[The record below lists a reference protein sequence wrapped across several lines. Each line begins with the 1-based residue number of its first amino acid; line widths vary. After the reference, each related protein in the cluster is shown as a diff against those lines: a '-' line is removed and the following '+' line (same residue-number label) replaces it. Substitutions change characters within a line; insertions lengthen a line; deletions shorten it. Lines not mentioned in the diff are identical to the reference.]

1 MELPRRRF
9 LQLAV
14 TAAVI
19 PAAADLAEA
28 QSWPNRVVRV
38 VVGLPAG
45 GGADAV
51 ARILANRLSEI
62 CGQQVIVENRSGASG
77 TLAYDA
83 VAHAA
88 PDGYTILLAARAPEL
103 NQLLFSSIDHKAADF
118 APVTLIG
125 KFLYLLVV
133 PPSSPVNSLQEF
145 VSHAR
150 ANPGKVPFASTGI
163 GTLPHLA
170 GELLKRAAGIEMT
183 HVPYRGVAAGAMND
197 LLAGR
202 GDAMFNALASLLQP
216 VRAGQVRALAVT
228 TAERFPAV
236 HELPTFAE
244 SDVRGLDVASWY
256 AFYLPAKTPPEIIKK
271 HDDSPHGPRGQ
282 DEVRAARNR
291 ADRFDAGSTCRH
303 GSGRCRAVRTDY
315 QGTQYQR
322 RVIIAHH
329 PSSNV
334 VTPNTRSRASGRI
347 APVYIRAVSNTGAR
361 SCPGASATASGLT
374 LGTSRKMSPA
384 PAAATKAASTPSAA
398 ARSSAT
404 SGPILWPR
412 RHGRITPQAASL
424 PSRTSAR
431 PICPGALIHARRNA
445 LRGPGKTRASSAS
458 TVANGTFANGTTP
471 ASGAEMRA
479 MVPR

>member
-62 CGQQVIVENRSGASG
+62 WGQQVIVENRSGASG
-77 TLAYDA
+77 TFAYDA

-103 NQLLFSSIDHKAADF
+103 NQLLFSSINHKAADF

-125 KFLYLLVV
+125 KFPYLLVV
-133 PPSSPVNSLQEF
+133 PASSPVKSLQEF

-150 ANPGKVPFASTGI
+150 GNPGKVTFASTGI

-197 LLAGR
+197 LIAGR
-202 GDAMFNALASLLQP
+202 VDAMFNALASLLQP

-244 SDVRGLDVASWY
+244 SDVRGFDVASWY

-271 HDDSPHGPRGQ
+271 IQADTVTALMEPA
-282 DEVRAARNR
+282 VRMKFEPLGTALIGSTPDQLAGTAR
-291 ADRFDAGSTCRH
+291 ADAEQF
-303 GSGRCRAVRTDY
+303 
-315 QGTQYQR
+315 
-322 RVIIAHH
+322 
-329 PSSNV
+329 
-334 VTPNTRSRASGRI
+334 
-347 APVYIRAVSNTGAR
+347 
-361 SCPGASATASGLT
+361 
-374 LGTSRKMSPA
+374 
-384 PAAATKAASTPSAA
+384 
-398 ARSSAT
+398 
-404 SGPILWPR
+404 GPI
-412 RHGRITPQAASL
+412 IK
-424 PSRTSAR
+424 
-431 PICPGALIHARRNA
+431 ALNI
-445 LRGPGKTRASSAS
+445 
-458 TVANGTFANGTTP
+458 
-471 ASGAEMRA
+471 SGE
-479 MVPR
+479 